1 MGQSVQEKNSPEM
14 ILIKNATVINEGA
27 QYKASVLIDGERIKS
42 IIPVGADLR
51 VCPYLCAQI
60 NDVPAKGAHTGAPL
74 RIIDATGL
82 LLFPGIIDDQVHFRE
97 PGLTYKGDIHS
108 ESRAAV
114 AGGITSF
121 MDMPN
126 TLPQTTTVAALNDKF
141 DRAAKESLAN
151 YTFFIGATND
161 NLEELKKEGAKRAAA
176 VKVFMG
182 SSTGNMLVDNER
194 ALDRIFAETDAIIAV
209 HCELESVIAANKAK
223 YIKEFGEDLDISFH
237 AKIRDAEAC
246 YQSSSEAVKLA
257 KKHHSRLHLFHL
269 STEKELELLEAT
281 PLVIAGLTRNPQ
293 IDKKITAEVCV
304 HHLWFTDEDYAEKG
318 NFIKWNPTIKS
329 RADRDA
335 LRKALIDGKID
346 VVATDH
352 APHTIAEKEGSCL
365 KAASGGPMVQHSLVA
380 MLELCRQGVFTPE
393 LIVEKMAHNPAKL
406 FGIKDRGF
414 IREGYYADLVLVD
427 PNQSWT
433 VSKDN
438 LLYKCGWSPLEG
450 TTFSHKIIQTFVN
463 GSLVYDNGTFAE
475 DFRGKELER

>member
-1 MGQSVQEKNSPEM
+1 MGQSVQEKNPPEM

-27 QYKASVLIDGERIKS
+27 QYKASVLIDGERIKQVQGEGQRAKEMDFH
-42 IIPVGADLR
+42 PLPFAL
-51 VCPYLCAQI
+51 CPSPCTQ
-60 NDVPAKGAHTGAPL
+60 
-74 RIIDATGL
+74 IIDADGL
-82 LLFPGIIDDQVHFRE
+82 LLLPGIIDDQVHFRE
-97 PGLTYKGDIHS
+97 PGLTHKGDIHS

-182 SSTGNMLVDNER
+182 SSTGNMLVDNECT
-194 ALDRIFAETDAIIAV
+194 LDRIFAETNGVIAV
-209 HCELESVIAANKAK
+209 HCESESVIAANKAR

-269 STEKELELLEAT
+269 STKKELELLEAT
-281 PLVIAGLTRNPQ
+281 PLGIAGQACN
-293 IDKKITAEVCV
+293 DKKITAEVCV
-304 HHLWFTDEDYAEKG
+304 HHLWFTDENYAEKG
-318 NFIKWNPTIKS
+318 NFIKWNPAIKS

-335 LRKALIDGKID
+335 LRQALFDGKID

-450 TTFSHKIIQTFVN
+450 ITFSNKVEKTFVN
-463 GSLVYDNGTFAE
+463 GQLVYDNGQIAE
-475 DFRGKELER
+475 DFRGKELELI

>member
-1 MGQSVQEKNSPEM
+1 M
-14 ILIKNATVINEGA
+14 ILIQNATIINEGIRYQA
-27 QYKASVLIDGERIKS
+27 DVLIDGERIKS
-42 IIPVGADLR
+42 ILPVGAH
-51 VCPYLCAQI
+51 LCVRPD
-60 NDVPAKGAHTGAPL
+60 DVQ
-74 RIIDATGL
+74 IIDATGL
-82 LLFPGIIDDQVHFRE
+82 LLLPGIIDDQVHFRE
-97 PGLTYKGDIHS
+97 PGLTHKGDIHS
-108 ESRAAV
+108 ESRVAV

-126 TLPQTTTVAALNDKF
+126 TIPQTTTVEALNDKF

-151 YTFFIGATND
+151 YTFFMGATND
-161 NLEELKKEGAKRAAA
+161 NLEELKKEGAKRATA

-182 SSTGNMLVDNER
+182 SSTGNMLVDNEST
-194 ALDRIFAETDAIIAV
+194 LNRIFSEVNKIIVV
-209 HCELESVIAANKAK
+209 HCESEAVIAANKARF
-223 YIKEFGEDLDISFH
+223 IQQFGEDLDISFH
-237 AKIRDAEAC
+237 SKIRDVEAC

-281 PLVIAGLTRNPQ
+281 PHGIAGQARN
-293 IDKKITAEVCV
+293 DKMEKKITAEVCI

-318 NFIKWNPTIKS
+318 NFIKWNPAIKS

-335 LRKALIDGKID
+335 LRQALINGKID

-352 APHTIAEKEGSCL
+352 APHTLEEKQGSCL

-380 MLELCRQGVFTPE
+380 MLELCRQGVFTKE
-393 LIVEKMAHNPAKL
+393 LIVEKMAHAPAEL

-427 PNQSWT
+427 PSQSWT

-450 TTFSHKIIQTFVN
+450 ATFSHKIVKTFVN
-463 GSLVYDNGTFAE
+463 GSLVYDNGKFDE
-475 DFRGKELER
+475 DFRGKELELI